1 MLFKIH
7 FPTISQFAALLMLNV
22 SNAVFQLL
30 VIPILI
36 HYATP
41 IKLGVYFIALSF
53 GVLASILVNFGSS
66 QTAVVELQR
75 VSTDNEKAIISAETL
90 AVRFYPLLIAVLVT
104 AGIAASTDKGIYYLA
119 VLPMLFAEFINPQF
133 YLTAEYKIS
142 RYSIINIIIRALVLG
157 TIYFFRNNDQLIF
170 IALFS
175 SGLGM
180 FLLNALFFR
189 QAFFAS
195 FIYTLWPNFKKI
207 MALIKTHTLIVG
219 NGITVHLQQSL
230 FLFALPA
237 FASPIFLSAYGL
249 IDKLISSCRMMVN
262 AYSAAVMPKAA
273 GEHLQ
278 GNEQWRRL
286 KKQQN
291 SILALACVCVGIVL
305 YFFPH
310 FILSLLLLGKS
321 NVDAA
326 FMMEATRLLKLIAVV
341 PLLIALNVLNVAELI
356 LDKKFK
362 SYFGAGL
369 IVLLVAVLFILFL
382 YLGLPNYTLGYY
394 PMIIEGACLV
404 IYFLIIQSNRSN
416 A

>member
-1 MLFKIH
+1 LLFKIH

-90 AVRFYPLLIAVLVT
+90 AIRFYPLLIAVLVT
-104 AGIAASTDKGIYYLA
+104 AGIAASTDKGIFYLA

-189 QAFFAS
+189 QAFFTS
-195 FIYTLWPNFKKI
+195 YIYTLWPNFKRI
-207 MALIKTHTLIVG
+207 IALIKTHTLIVG

-230 FLFALPA
+230 FLFALPT

-262 AYSAAVMPKAA
+262 AYSVAVMPKAA

-278 GNEQWRRL
+278 GNAQWRRL

-291 SILALACVCVGIVL
+291 SILALACVCVGLVL

-310 FILSLLLLGKS
+310 FILSILLLGKS
-321 NVDAA
+321 NVDPA
-326 FMMEATRLLKLIAVV
+326 FMMEATRLLKLIAIV

-369 IVLLVAVLFILFL
+369 IVLLVAALFILFL

-394 PMIIEGACLV
+394 PMLIEGACLV

-416 A
+416 G

>member
-1 MLFKIH
+1 
-7 FPTISQFAALLMLNV
+7 MLNI

-41 IKLGVYFIALSF
+41 IKLGVYFIALSY

-66 QTAVVELQR
+66 QTAVVELR
-75 VSTDNEKAIISAETL
+75 RANNENKKAIINAETL
-90 AVRFYPLLIAVLVT
+90 AIRFYPLCLAVLITVGV
-104 AGIAASTDKGIYYLA
+104 AAASNNGIYYLA
-119 VLPMLFAEFINPQF
+119 ILPMLFAEFINPQF
-133 YLTAEYKIS
+133 YLNAEYKINK
-142 RYSIINIIIRALVLG
+142 YSILNIVIRAMVLG
-157 TIYFFRNNDQLIF
+157 VIYFFRNNNQLIF

-175 SGLGM
+175 SSLGI
-180 FLLNALFFR
+180 FLLNGLFFK
-189 QAFFAS
+189 QAFSAKHLN
-195 FIYTLWPNFKKI
+195 TLWPTIKRI
-207 MALIKTHTLIVG
+207 IALFKTHALIVG

-230 FLFALPA
+230 FLFTLPA
-237 FASPIFLSAYGL
+237 FANPIFLSAYGL
-249 IDKLISSCRMMVN
+249 IDKLISSCRMIVN
-262 AYSAAVMPKAA
+262 AYSIAVMPKAA

-278 GNEQWRRL
+278 GAAQWRKL

-291 SILALACVCVGIVL
+291 AFLSIACILAGLVL

-310 FILSLLLLGKS
+310 FILSILLLGKS

-326 FMMEATRLLKLIAVV
+326 FMMEASRLLQLIAVV

-369 IVLLVAVLFILFL
+369 IVLLIAVLFILFL

-416 A
+416 G

>member
-1 MLFKIH
+1 
-7 FPTISQFAALLMLNV
+7 MLNI

-75 VSTDNEKAIISAETL
+75 ASTDNEKNMISAETL
-90 AVRFYPLLIAVLVT
+90 AVRFYPLWIAVIISLGV
-104 AGIAASTDKGIYYLA
+104 AAVSDNGIYYVA
-119 VLPMLFAEFINPQF
+119 ILPMLFAEFINPQF
-133 YLTAEYKIS
+133 YLIAKYKINK
-142 RYSIINIIIRALVLG
+142 YSTLNMVIRALVLG
-157 TIYFFRNNDQLIF
+157 LIYIFRNNDHLIF

-175 SGLGM
+175 SGIGM
-180 FLLNALFFR
+180 FLLNALFFKV
-189 QAFFAS
+189 AFPAANLFS
-195 FIYTLWPNFKKI
+195 LWPNFRRI
-207 MALIKTHTLIVG
+207 LALIKTHALIVG

-249 IDKLISSCRMMVN
+249 IDKLISSCRMMLN

-278 GNEQWRRL
+278 GNEQWRTL

-291 SILALACVCVGIVL
+291 SILALACVCAGLVL
-305 YFFPH
+305 YFSPD

-326 FMMEATRLLKLIAVV
+326 FMVEATRLLQLIAAV

-369 IVLLVAVLFILFL
+369 IVLLIAILFILFL
-382 YLGLPNYTLGYY
+382 YLGLPKYTLGYY
-394 PMIIEGACLV
+394 PMMIEGACLV
-404 IYFLIIQSNRSN
+404 IYFLMIQSKRSN
-416 A
+416 G

>member
-1 MLFKIH
+1 
-7 FPTISQFAALLMLNV
+7 MLNI

-66 QTAVVELQR
+66 QTAVVEIR
-75 VSTDNEKAIISAETL
+75 RATNENEKAVISAETL
-90 AVRFYPLLIAVLVT
+90 AIRFYPLC
-104 AGIAASTDKGIYYLA
+104 IAALITVAVSVASDKGVYYLA
-119 VLPMLFAEFINPQF
+119 ILPMLFAEFINPQF
-133 YLTAEYKIS
+133 YLTAEYKINK
-142 RYSIINIIIRALVLG
+142 YSILNIVIRVLVLG
-157 TIYFFRNNDQLIF
+157 VIYFFRNNDQLIF

-175 SGLGM
+175 SALGM
-180 FLLNALFFR
+180 VFLNALFFK
-189 QAFFAS
+189 QAFFA
-195 FIYTLWPNFKKI
+195 TQLNVLWPTIKRI
-207 MALIKTHTLIVG
+207 IALIKTHALIVG

-278 GNEQWRRL
+278 GAAQWRTM

-291 SILALACVCVGIVL
+291 SILALACVCVGLVL
-305 YFFPH
+305 YFFPQ
-310 FILSLLLLGKS
+310 FVLSLLLLGKS

-326 FMMEATRLLKLIAVV
+326 FMMEATRLLQLIALV

-369 IVLLVAVLFILFL
+369 IVLLIAVLFILFL
-382 YLGLPNYTLGYY
+382 YLGLPKYTLGYY

>member
-1 MLFKIH
+1 MFKIH
-7 FPTISQFAALLMLNV
+7 FPTISQFAALLMLNI

-66 QTAVVELQR
+66 QTSVVELQR
-75 VSTDNEKAIISAETL
+75 ASTDNEKNMISAETL
-90 AVRFYPLLIAVLVT
+90 AVRFYPLWIAVIISLGV
-104 AGIAASTDKGIYYLA
+104 AAISDNGIYYVA
-119 VLPMLFAEFINPQF
+119 ILPMLFAEFVNPQF
-133 YLTAEYKIS
+133 YLIAQYKINK
-142 RYSIINIIIRALVLG
+142 YSILNMVIRALVLG
-157 TIYFFRNNDQLIF
+157 LIYIFRNNDQLIF

-175 SGLGM
+175 SGVGM
-180 FLLNALFFR
+180 FLLNALFFKV
-189 QAFFAS
+189 AFPAVNLFS
-195 FIYTLWPNFKKI
+195 LWPNFKRI
-207 MALIKTHTLIVG
+207 LALIKTHALIVG

-237 FASPIFLSAYGL
+237 FASPLFLSAYGL

-278 GNEQWRRL
+278 GNEQWRTL

-291 SILALACVCVGIVL
+291 SILALACIAAGFVL
-305 YFFPH
+305 YFFPA

-321 NVDAA
+321 NVDPA
-326 FMMEATRLLKLIAVV
+326 FMLEATRLLKLIALV
-341 PLLIALNVLNVAELI
+341 PLLIALNVFNVAELI

-369 IVLLVAVLFILFL
+369 IVLLIAGLFILFL
-382 YLGLPNYTLGYY
+382 FLGLPNYTLGYY
-394 PMIIEGACLV
+394 PIIIEGACLV

-416 A
+416 G

>member
-1 MLFKIH
+1 LFKIH
-7 FPTISQFAALLMLNV
+7 FPTISQFAALLMLNI

-41 IKLGVYFIALSF
+41 NKLGVYFIALSF

-75 VSTDNEKAIISAETL
+75 ASTDNEKAMISAETL
-90 AVRFYPLLIAVLVT
+90 AVRFYPLWIAVIISLGV
-104 AGIAASTDKGIYYLA
+104 ASVSDNGIYFIA
-119 VLPMLFAEFINPQF
+119 ILPMLFAELINPQF
-133 YLTAEYKIS
+133 YLIAQYKINT
-142 RYSIINIIIRALVLG
+142 YSVLNLIIRALVLG
-157 TIYFFRNNDQLIF
+157 FIYVFRNNDQLIF
-170 IALFS
+170 ITLMS
-175 SGLGM
+175 SGVGM
-180 FLLNALFFR
+180 FLLNALFFKV
-189 QAFFAS
+189 AFPAANLFS
-195 FIYTLWPNFKKI
+195 LWPNFRRI
-207 MALIKTHTLIVG
+207 LALIKTHALIVG

-249 IDKLISSCRMMVN
+249 IDKLISSCRMMLN

-278 GNEQWRRL
+278 GNEQWRTL

-291 SILALACVCVGIVL
+291 SILALACVCAGLVL
-305 YFFPH
+305 YFFPD

-326 FMMEATRLLKLIAVV
+326 FMVEATRLLQLIAVV

-369 IVLLVAVLFILFL
+369 IVLLIAILFILFL
-382 YLGLPNYTLGYY
+382 YLGLPKYTLGYY
-394 PMIIEGACLV
+394 PMMIEGACLV
-404 IYFLIIQSNRSN
+404 IYFLMIQSKRSN
-416 A
+416 G

>member
-1 MLFKIH
+1 LFKIH
-7 FPTISQFAALLMLNV
+7 FPTISQFAALLMLNI

-41 IKLGVYFIALSF
+41 NKLGVYFIALSF

-75 VSTDNEKAIISAETL
+75 ASTDNEKAMISAETL
-90 AVRFYPLLIAVLVT
+90 AVRFYPLWIAVIISLGV
-104 AGIAASTDKGIYYLA
+104 AAVSDNGIYFIA
-119 VLPMLFAEFINPQF
+119 ILPMLFAELINPQF
-133 YLTAEYKIS
+133 YLIAQYKINT
-142 RYSIINIIIRALVLG
+142 YSILNLMIRALVLG
-157 TIYFFRNNDQLIF
+157 FIYVFRNNDQLIF
-170 IALFS
+170 IALMS
-175 SGLGM
+175 SGVGM
-180 FLLNALFFR
+180 FLLNALFFKV
-189 QAFFAS
+189 AFPAANLFS
-195 FIYTLWPNFKKI
+195 LWPNFRRI
-207 MALIKTHTLIVG
+207 LALIKTHALIVG

-249 IDKLISSCRMMVN
+249 IDKLISSCRMMLN

-278 GNEQWRRL
+278 GNEQWRTL

-291 SILALACVCVGIVL
+291 SILALACVCAGLVL
-305 YFFPH
+305 YFFPD

-326 FMMEATRLLKLIAVV
+326 FMVEATRLLQLIAVV

-369 IVLLVAVLFILFL
+369 IVLLIAVLFLLFL

-416 A
+416 G

>member
-1 MLFKIH
+1 LFKIH
-7 FPTISQFAALLMLNV
+7 FPTISQFAALLMLNI

-75 VSTDNEKAIISAETL
+75 ASTDNEKNMIRTETL
-90 AVRFYPLLIAVLVT
+90 AVRFYPLWIAVCISL
-104 AGIAASTDKGIYYLA
+104 GLAAVSDNGIYYFA
-119 VLPMLFAEFINPQF
+119 ILPMLFAEFINPQF
-133 YLTAEYKIS
+133 YLIAQYKINK
-142 RYSIINIIIRALVLG
+142 YSILNMVIRALVLG
-157 TIYFFRNNDQLIF
+157 LIYVFRNNDQLIF
-170 IALFS
+170 ITLFS
-175 SGLGM
+175 SGVGM
-180 FLLNALFFR
+180 FLLNALFFKV
-189 QAFFAS
+189 AFPAANLFS
-195 FIYTLWPNFKKI
+195 IWPNFKRI
-207 MALIKTHTLIVG
+207 LALIKTHALIVG

-273 GEHLQ
+273 GEYLQ
-278 GNEQWRRL
+278 GNEQWRTL

-291 SILALACVCVGIVL
+291 SILALACIAAGFVL
-305 YFFPH
+305 YFFPA

-321 NVDAA
+321 NVDPA
-326 FMMEATRLLKLIAVV
+326 FMLEATRLLKLIAFV
-341 PLLIALNVLNVAELI
+341 PLLIALNVFNVAELI

-369 IVLLVAVLFILFL
+369 IVLLIAGLFILFL

-416 A
+416 G

>member
-1 MLFKIH
+1 
-7 FPTISQFAALLMLNV
+7 MLNI

-66 QTAVVELQR
+66 QTSVVELQR
-75 VSTDNEKAIISAETL
+75 ASTDNEKNIISAETL
-90 AVRFYPLLIAVLVT
+90 AVRFYPLWIAVIISLGV
-104 AGIAASTDKGIYYLA
+104 AAVSDNGIYYVA
-119 VLPMLFAEFINPQF
+119 ILPMLFAEFINPQF
-133 YLTAEYKIS
+133 YLIAQYKINK
-142 RYSIINIIIRALVLG
+142 YSILNMVIRALVLG
-157 TIYFFRNNDQLIF
+157 LIYLFRNNDQLIF
-170 IALFS
+170 IALLS

-180 FLLNALFFR
+180 FLLNVLFFKV
-189 QAFFAS
+189 AFPAANLFS
-195 FIYTLWPNFKKI
+195 LWPNFKRI
-207 MALIKTHTLIVG
+207 LALIKTHALIVG

-249 IDKLISSCRMMVN
+249 IDKLISSCRMVVN

-273 GEHLQ
+273 GEYLQ
-278 GNEQWRRL
+278 GNKQWRTL

-291 SILALACVCVGIVL
+291 SILALACIAAGFVL
-305 YFFPH
+305 YFFPA

-321 NVDAA
+321 NVDPA
-326 FMMEATRLLKLIAVV
+326 FMLEATRLLKLIALV
-341 PLLIALNVLNVAELI
+341 PLLIALNVFNVAELI

-369 IVLLVAVLFILFL
+369 IVLLITVLFILFL

-416 A
+416 G

>member
-1 MLFKIH
+1 
-7 FPTISQFAALLMLNV
+7 MLNI

-53 GVLASILVNFGSS
+53 GGLASILVNFGTS
-66 QTAVVELQR
+66 QTAVVELR
-75 VSTDNEKAIISAETL
+75 RANNEDEKAIISIETL
-90 AVRFYPLLIAVLVT
+90 AVRFYPLLFAVCISLGV
-104 AGIAASTDKGIYYLA
+104 AAVSNNGIYYIA
-119 VLPMLFAEFINPQF
+119 ILPMLFAEYINPQF
-133 YLTAEYKIS
+133 YLIAQYKINK
-142 RYSIINIIIRALVLG
+142 YSILNILIRALVLG
-157 TIYFFRNNDQLIF
+157 LIYIFRNNDQLIF

-175 SGLGM
+175 AGLGM
-180 FLLNALFFR
+180 FLLNALFFN
-189 QAFFAS
+189 QAFFAAHIHT
-195 FIYTLWPNFKKI
+195 FWPNFKRI
-207 MALIKTHTLIVG
+207 ITLIKTHTLIAG

-237 FASPIFLSAYGL
+237 FSSPIFLSAYGL

-262 AYSAAVMPKAA
+262 AYSAAIMPKAA

-278 GNEQWRRL
+278 GNEQWRTL

-291 SILALACVCVGIVL
+291 SILTLACVCAGLVL

-310 FILSLLLLGKS
+310 FILSLLLLGKANIDGS
-321 NVDAA
+321 
-326 FMMEATRLLKLIAVV
+326 FMMEAIRLLKLIAIV

-369 IVLLVAVLFILFL
+369 IVLLIAALFILFL

-416 A
+416 G

>member
-1 MLFKIH
+1 
-7 FPTISQFAALLMLNV
+7 MLNI

-75 VSTDNEKAIISAETL
+75 ASTDNEKAMISAETL
-90 AVRFYPLLIAVLVT
+90 AVRFYPLWIAVIISLGV
-104 AGIAASTDKGIYYLA
+104 AAVSDNGIYYVA
-119 VLPMLFAEFINPQF
+119 ILPMLFAEFINPQF
-133 YLTAEYKIS
+133 YLIAQYKINK
-142 RYSIINIIIRALVLG
+142 YSILNMVIRALVLG
-157 TIYFFRNNDQLIF
+157 FIYVFRNNDQLIF
-170 IALFS
+170 IALLS

-180 FLLNALFFR
+180 FLLNALFFKV
-189 QAFFAS
+189 AFPAANLFS
-195 FIYTLWPNFKKI
+195 LWPNFKRI
-207 MALIKTHTLIVG
+207 LALIKTHALIVG

-278 GNEQWRRL
+278 GNEQWRTL

-291 SILALACVCVGIVL
+291 SILALACIAAGFVL
-305 YFFPH
+305 YFFPG

-326 FMMEATRLLKLIAVV
+326 FMLEATRLLKLIALV
-341 PLLIALNVLNVAELI
+341 PLLIALNVFNVAELI

-369 IVLLVAVLFILFL
+369 IVLLIAGLFILFL
-382 YLGLPNYTLGYY
+382 YLGLPNHTLGYY

-416 A
+416 G

>member
-1 MLFKIH
+1 
-7 FPTISQFAALLMLNV
+7 MLNI
-22 SNAVFQLL
+22 SNAIFQLL

-41 IKLGVYFIALSF
+41 IKLGIYFIALSF

-66 QTAVVELQR
+66 QTAVVEIR
-75 VSTDNEKAIISAETL
+75 RANNEYEKAIISAETL
-90 AVRFYPLLIAVLVT
+90 AIRFYPLCIAVVVT
-104 AGIAASTDKGIYYLA
+104 IVVGAITDKGMYYLA
-119 VLPMLFAEFINPQF
+119 TLPMLLAEFINPQF
-133 YLTAEYKIS
+133 YLTAEYKINK
-142 RYSIINIIIRALVLG
+142 YSLLNILIRAFVLV
-157 TIYFFRNNDQLIF
+157 TIYFFRNNEQLIF

-175 SGLGM
+175 SGIGIF
-180 FLLNALFFR
+180 FLNSVFFK
-189 QAFFAS
+189 QAFFTS
-195 FIYTLWPNFKKI
+195 HIYALWPNFKRI
-207 MALIKTHTLIVG
+207 IDLIKTHALIVG

-237 FASPIFLSAYGL
+237 FGSPIFLSAYGL

-262 AYSAAVMPKAA
+262 AYSAAMMPKAA

-278 GNEQWRRL
+278 GNEQWRTL

-291 SILALACVCVGIVL
+291 SILALACIAAGFVL
-305 YFFPH
+305 YFFPA

-321 NVDAA
+321 NVDPA
-326 FMMEATRLLKLIAVV
+326 FMLEATRLLKLIALV
-341 PLLIALNVLNVAELI
+341 PLLIALNVFNVAELI

-369 IVLLVAVLFILFL
+369 IVLLIAGLFILFL
-382 YLGLPNYTLGYY
+382 YLGLPSYTLGYY

-416 A
+416 V

>member
-1 MLFKIH
+1 LFKIH
-7 FPTISQFAALLMLNV
+7 FPTISQFAALLMLNI

-66 QTAVVELQR
+66 QTSVVELQR
-75 VSTDNEKAIISAETL
+75 ASTDNEKNMISAETL
-90 AVRFYPLLIAVLVT
+90 AVRFYPLWIAVIISLGV
-104 AGIAASTDKGIYYLA
+104 AAVSDNGIYYVA
-119 VLPMLFAEFINPQF
+119 ILPMLFAEFINPQF
-133 YLTAEYKIS
+133 YLIAQYKINK
-142 RYSIINIIIRALVLG
+142 YSILNMVIRALVLG
-157 TIYFFRNNDQLIF
+157 LIYIFRNNDQLIF

-175 SGLGM
+175 SGVGM
-180 FLLNALFFR
+180 FLLNVLFFKV
-189 QAFFAS
+189 AFPAANLFS
-195 FIYTLWPNFKKI
+195 LWPNFKRI
-207 MALIKTHTLIVG
+207 LALIKTHALIVG

-278 GNEQWRRL
+278 GNEQWRTL

-291 SILALACVCVGIVL
+291 SILALACIAAGFVL
-305 YFFPH
+305 YFFPG

-321 NVDAA
+321 NVDPA
-326 FMMEATRLLKLIAVV
+326 FMLEATRLLKLIAVV
-341 PLLIALNVLNVAELI
+341 PLLIALNVFNVAELI

-369 IVLLVAVLFILFL
+369 IVLLIAGLFILFL
-382 YLGLPNYTLGYY
+382 FLGLPNYTLGYY

-416 A
+416 G

>member
-1 MLFKIH
+1 
-7 FPTISQFAALLMLNV
+7 MLNI

-75 VSTDNEKAIISAETL
+75 ASTDNEKNMISAETL
-90 AVRFYPLLIAVLVT
+90 AVRFYPLWIAVIISLGV
-104 AGIAASTDKGIYYLA
+104 AAVSDNGIYYVA
-119 VLPMLFAEFINPQF
+119 ILPMLFAEFINPQF
-133 YLTAEYKIS
+133 YLIAQYKINK
-142 RYSIINIIIRALVLG
+142 YSILNMVIRALVLG
-157 TIYFFRNNDQLIF
+157 LIYIFRNNDQLIF

-175 SGLGM
+175 SGVGM
-180 FLLNALFFR
+180 FLLNVLFFKV
-189 QAFFAS
+189 AFPAANLFS
-195 FIYTLWPNFKKI
+195 LWPNFKRI
-207 MALIKTHTLIVG
+207 LALIKTHALIVG

-278 GNEQWRRL
+278 GNEQWRTL

-291 SILALACVCVGIVL
+291 SILALACIAAGFVL
-305 YFFPH
+305 YFFPG

-321 NVDAA
+321 NVDPA
-326 FMMEATRLLKLIAVV
+326 FMLEATRLLKLITIV
-341 PLLIALNVLNVAELI
+341 PLLIALNVFNVAELI

-369 IVLLVAVLFILFL
+369 IVLLIAGLFILFL
-382 YLGLPNYTLGYY
+382 FLGLPNYTLGYY

-416 A
+416 G

>member
-1 MLFKIH
+1 
-7 FPTISQFAALLMLNV
+7 MLNI

-36 HYATP
+36 HYASP

-75 VSTDNEKAIISAETL
+75 ASTNNDKAMISAETL
-90 AVRFYPLLIAVLVT
+90 AVRFYPLWMAVIITL
-104 AGIAASTDKGIYYLA
+104 GIATVSDNGIYYFA
-119 VLPMLFAEFINPQF
+119 ILPMLFAEFINPQF
-133 YLTAEYKIS
+133 YLIAQYKINK
-142 RYSIINIIIRALVLG
+142 YSILNMAIRALVLG
-157 TIYFFRNNDQLIF
+157 LIYIFRNNDQLIF

-180 FLLNALFFR
+180 LLLNALFFKV
-189 QAFFAS
+189 AFPAANLFS
-195 FIYTLWPNFKKI
+195 LWPNFKRI
-207 MALIKTHTLIVG
+207 LTLIKTHALIVG

-278 GNEQWRRL
+278 GNEQWRTL

-291 SILALACVCVGIVL
+291 SILALACIAAGFVL
-305 YFFPH
+305 YFFPQ

-321 NVDAA
+321 NVDLA
-326 FMMEATRLLKLIAVV
+326 FMLEATRLLKLIAIV
-341 PLLIALNVLNVAELI
+341 PLLIALNVFNVAELI

-369 IVLLVAVLFILFL
+369 IVLLIAALFILFL

-394 PMIIEGACLV
+394 PMIIEGACIV

-416 A
+416 G

>member
-1 MLFKIH
+1 LFKIH

-36 HYATP
+36 HYASP
-41 IKLGVYFIALSF
+41 VKLGVYFIALSF

-104 AGIAASTDKGIYYLA
+104 AGIAAITDKGIYYLA

-321 NVDAA
+321 NVDET

>member
-1 MLFKIH
+1 LFKIH
-7 FPTISQFAALLMLNV
+7 FPTISQFAALLMLNI

-41 IKLGVYFIALSF
+41 NKLGVYFIALSF

-75 VSTDNEKAIISAETL
+75 ASTDNAKAMISAETL
-90 AVRFYPLLIAVLVT
+90 AVRFYPLWIAVIISLGV
-104 AGIAASTDKGIYYLA
+104 AAVSDNGIYFIA
-119 VLPMLFAEFINPQF
+119 ILPMLFAELINPQF
-133 YLTAEYKIS
+133 YLIAQYKINT
-142 RYSIINIIIRALVLG
+142 YSVLNLMIRALVLG
-157 TIYFFRNNDQLIF
+157 FIYVFRNNDQLIF
-170 IALFS
+170 IALLS
-175 SGLGM
+175 SGVGM
-180 FLLNALFFR
+180 FLLNALFFKV
-189 QAFFAS
+189 AFPAANLFS
-195 FIYTLWPNFKKI
+195 LWPNFKRI
-207 MALIKTHTLIVG
+207 LALIKTHALIVG

-249 IDKLISSCRMMVN
+249 IDKLISSCRMMLN

-278 GNEQWRRL
+278 GNDQWRIL

-291 SILALACVCVGIVL
+291 SILAMACVCAGLVL
-305 YFFPH
+305 YFFPD

-326 FMMEATRLLKLIAVV
+326 FMVEATRLLQLIAVV

-369 IVLLVAVLFILFL
+369 IVLLIAILFILFL
-382 YLGLPNYTLGYY
+382 YLGLPKYTLGYY
-394 PMIIEGACLV
+394 PMMIEGACLV
-404 IYFLIIQSNRSN
+404 IYFLMIQTKRSN
-416 A
+416 G

>member
-1 MLFKIH
+1 LFKIH
-7 FPTISQFAALLMLNV
+7 FPTISQFAALLMLNI

-75 VSTDNEKAIISAETL
+75 ASTDNEKNMISAETL
-90 AVRFYPLLIAVLVT
+90 AVRFYPLWIAVCISLGV
-104 AGIAASTDKGIYYLA
+104 AAVSDNGIYYVA
-119 VLPMLFAEFINPQF
+119 ILPMLFAELINPQF
-133 YLTAEYKIS
+133 YLIAQYKINK
-142 RYSIINIIIRALVLG
+142 YSILNMVIRALVLG
-157 TIYFFRNNDQLIF
+157 LIYVFRNNDQLIF

-175 SGLGM
+175 SGVGM
-180 FLLNALFFR
+180 FLLNALFFKV
-189 QAFFAS
+189 AFPAANLFS
-195 FIYTLWPNFKKI
+195 LWPNFKRI
-207 MALIKTHTLIVG
+207 LALIKTHALIVG

-278 GNEQWRRL
+278 GNEQWRTL

-291 SILALACVCVGIVL
+291 SILALACIAAGFVL
-305 YFFPH
+305 YFFPV

-321 NVDAA
+321 NVDPA
-326 FMMEATRLLKLIAVV
+326 FMLEATRLLKLIALV
-341 PLLIALNVLNVAELI
+341 PLLIALNVFNVAELI

-369 IVLLVAVLFILFL
+369 IVLLIAGLFILFL

-416 A
+416 G

>member
-1 MLFKIH
+1 
-7 FPTISQFAALLMLNV
+7 MLNI

-66 QTAVVELQR
+66 QTAVVEIR
-75 VSTDNEKAIISAETL
+75 RANNENEKAIISAETL
-90 AVRFYPLLIAVLVT
+90 AIRFYPLCIAVLVT
-104 AGIAASTDKGIYYLA
+104 VGVAATSDKGVYYLA
-119 VLPMLFAEFINPQF
+119 ILPMLFAEFINPQF
-133 YLTAEYKIS
+133 YLTAEYKINK
-142 RYSIINIIIRALVLG
+142 YSILNIVIRAFILG
-157 TIYFFRNNDQLIF
+157 AIYFFRNNEHLIF
-170 IALFS
+170 FALFS
-175 SGLGM
+175 SGVGI
-180 FLLNALFFR
+180 FILNSLFFKK
-189 QAFFAS
+189 AFFAS
-195 FIYTLWPNFKKI
+195 YIYSLWPNFKRI
-207 MALIKTHTLIVG
+207 IDLIKTHALIVG
-219 NGITVHLQQSL
+219 NSITVHLQQSL

-237 FASPIFLSAYGL
+237 FASPVFLSAYGL

-262 AYSAAVMPKAA
+262 AYSTAVMPKAA
-273 GEHLQ
+273 GEYLQ
-278 GNEQWRRL
+278 GTTQWRNL

-291 SILALACVCVGIVL
+291 SILALACIIAGLVL
-305 YFFPH
+305 YFFPQ

-321 NVDAA
+321 NVDVA
-326 FMMEATRLLKLIAVV
+326 FMEEATRLLQLIAFV

-356 LDKKFK
+356 LEKKFK

-369 IVLLVAVLFILFL
+369 IVLLIAVLFILFL
-382 YLGLPNYTLGYY
+382 YLGLPKYTLGYY

-416 A
+416 G

>member
-1 MLFKIH
+1 LFKIH
-7 FPTISQFAALLMLNV
+7 FPTISQFAALLMLNI

-36 HYATP
+36 HYASP

-75 VSTDNEKAIISAETL
+75 ASTDDEKAMISAETL
-90 AVRFYPLLIAVLVT
+90 AVRFYPLWMAVLIT
-104 AGIAASTDKGIYYLA
+104 LSIAAVSENGIYYLA
-119 VLPMLFAEFINPQF
+119 ILPMLFAEFINPQF
-133 YLTAEYKIS
+133 YLIAQYKINK
-142 RYSIINIIIRALVLG
+142 YSILNMVIRALVLG
-157 TIYFFRNNDQLIF
+157 LIYVFRNNDQLIF
-170 IALFS
+170 IALLS

-180 FLLNALFFR
+180 FFLNALFFNF
-189 QAFFAS
+189 AFPAANLFS
-195 FIYTLWPNFKKI
+195 LWPNFKRI
-207 MALIKTHTLIVG
+207 LTLIKTHALIVG

-237 FASPIFLSAYGL
+237 FSSPIFLSAYGL

-262 AYSAAVMPKAA
+262 AYSVALMPKAA

-278 GNEQWRRL
+278 GNEHWRTL

-291 SILALACVCVGIVL
+291 SILALACIAAGLVL
-305 YFFPH
+305 YFSPE

-321 NVDAA
+321 NVDPA
-326 FMMEATRLLKLIAVV
+326 FMLEATRLLKLIAVV
-341 PLLIALNVLNVAELI
+341 PLLIALNVFNVAELI

-369 IVLLVAVLFILFL
+369 IVLLIAVMFILFL
-382 YLGLPNYTLGYY
+382 YLGLPNYTLGFY

-416 A
+416 G

>member
-1 MLFKIH
+1 LFKIH
-7 FPTISQFAALLMLNV
+7 FPTISQFAALLMLNI

-75 VSTDNEKAIISAETL
+75 TSTDNEKNMISAETL
-90 AVRFYPLLIAVLVT
+90 AVRFYPLWIAVIISLGV
-104 AGIAASTDKGIYYLA
+104 AAISDNGIYYVA
-119 VLPMLFAEFINPQF
+119 ILPMLFAEFVNPQF
-133 YLTAEYKIS
+133 YLIAQYKINK
-142 RYSIINIIIRALVLG
+142 YSILNMVIRALVLG
-157 TIYFFRNNDQLIF
+157 LIYIFRNNDQLIF

-175 SGLGM
+175 SGVGM
-180 FLLNALFFR
+180 FLLNALFFKV
-189 QAFFAS
+189 AFPAANLFS
-195 FIYTLWPNFKKI
+195 LWPNFKRI
-207 MALIKTHTLIVG
+207 LALIKTHALIVG

-273 GEHLQ
+273 GEYLQ
-278 GNEQWRRL
+278 GNEQWRTL

-291 SILALACVCVGIVL
+291 SILALACIAAGFVL
-305 YFFPH
+305 YFFPA

-321 NVDAA
+321 NVDPA
-326 FMMEATRLLKLIAVV
+326 FMLEATRLLKLIALV
-341 PLLIALNVLNVAELI
+341 PLLIALNVFNVAELI

-369 IVLLVAVLFILFL
+369 IVLLIAGLFILFL
-382 YLGLPNYTLGYY
+382 FLGLPNYTLGYY

-416 A
+416 G

>member
-1 MLFKIH
+1 
-7 FPTISQFAALLMLNV
+7 MLNI

-30 VIPILI
+30 VIPVLI
-36 HYATP
+36 HYASP

-75 VSTDNEKAIISAETL
+75 VSTDNEKDIICVETL
-90 AVRFYPLLIAVLVT
+90 AVRFYPLWIATIISLVV
-104 AGIAASTDKGIYYLA
+104 AAVSENGIYYFA
-119 VLPMLFAEFINPQF
+119 ILPMLFAEFINPQF
-133 YLTAEYKIS
+133 YLIAQYKINK
-142 RYSIINIIIRALVLG
+142 YSILNVVIRALVLG
-157 TIYFFRNNDQLIF
+157 LIYICRNNDQLIF
-170 IALFS
+170 IALLS
-175 SGLGM
+175 SGVGM
-180 FLLNALFFR
+180 FLLNVLFFKV
-189 QAFFAS
+189 AFPAGNLFS
-195 FIYTLWPNFKKI
+195 LWPNFKRI
-207 MALIKTHTLIVG
+207 LSLIKTHALIVG

-230 FLFALPA
+230 FLFTLPA

-273 GEHLQ
+273 GEYLQ
-278 GNEQWRRL
+278 GNEQWRTL

-291 SILALACVCVGIVL
+291 SILALACIAAGFVL
-305 YFFPH
+305 YFFPE
-310 FILSLLLLGKS
+310 FILFMLLLGKS
-321 NVDAA
+321 NADPA
-326 FMMEATRLLKLIAVV
+326 FMLEATKLLKLIALV

-369 IVLLVAVLFILFL
+369 IVLLIAALFILFL
-382 YLGLPNYTLGYY
+382 YLGLPNDTLGYY

-416 A
+416 G

>member
-1 MLFKIH
+1 LFKIH
-7 FPTISQFAALLMLNV
+7 FPTISQFAALLMLNI

-66 QTAVVELQR
+66 QTSVVELQR
-75 VSTDNEKAIISAETL
+75 ASTDNEKNMISAETL
-90 AVRFYPLLIAVLVT
+90 AVRFYPLWIAVIISLGV
-104 AGIAASTDKGIYYLA
+104 AAVSDNGIYYVA
-119 VLPMLFAEFINPQF
+119 ILPMLFAEFINPQF
-133 YLTAEYKIS
+133 YLIAQYKIN
-142 RYSIINIIIRALVLG
+142 RYSILNMVIRALVLG
-157 TIYFFRNNDQLIF
+157 LIYLFRNNDQLIF

-175 SGLGM
+175 SGVGM
-180 FLLNALFFR
+180 FLLNALFFKV
-189 QAFFAS
+189 AFPAANLFS
-195 FIYTLWPNFKKI
+195 LWPNFKRI
-207 MALIKTHTLIVG
+207 LALTKTHALIVG

-262 AYSAAVMPKAA
+262 AYSAAIMPKAA

-278 GNEQWRRL
+278 GNEQWRTL

-291 SILALACVCVGIVL
+291 SILILACVCAGLVL

-310 FILSLLLLGKS
+310 FILSLLLLGKANIDGS
-321 NVDAA
+321 
-326 FMMEATRLLKLIAVV
+326 FMMEAIRLLKLIAIV

-369 IVLLVAVLFILFL
+369 IVLLIAALFILFL

-416 A
+416 G

>member
-1 MLFKIH
+1 
-7 FPTISQFAALLMLNV
+7 MLNV

-104 AGIAASTDKGIYYLA
+104 TGIAAITDKGIYYLA

-170 IALFS
+170 ITLFS

-195 FIYTLWPNFKKI
+195 YIHTLWPNFKRI
-207 MALIKTHTLIVG
+207 IALIKTHTLIVG

-278 GNEQWRRL
+278 GNAQWRRL

-291 SILALACVCVGIVL
+291 SILALACVCVGLVL

-321 NVDAA
+321 NVDVA

-416 A
+416 G

>member
-1 MLFKIH
+1 
-7 FPTISQFAALLMLNV
+7 
-22 SNAVFQLL
+22 
-30 VIPILI
+30 
-36 HYATP
+36 
-41 IKLGVYFIALSF
+41 
-53 GVLASILVNFGSS
+53 
-66 QTAVVELQR
+66 
-75 VSTDNEKAIISAETL
+75 
-90 AVRFYPLLIAVLVT
+90 
-104 AGIAASTDKGIYYLA
+104 
-119 VLPMLFAEFINPQF
+119 
-133 YLTAEYKIS
+133 
-142 RYSIINIIIRALVLG
+142 
-157 TIYFFRNNDQLIF
+157 
-170 IALFS
+170 
-175 SGLGM
+175 
-180 FLLNALFFR
+180 
-189 QAFFAS
+189 
-195 FIYTLWPNFKKI
+195 

-262 AYSAAVMPKAA
+262 AYSAAVMPKAT

-291 SILALACVCVGIVL
+291 SILALACFCAGLVL
-305 YFFPH
+305 YFFPQ

-326 FMMEATRLLKLIAVV
+326 FMVEATRLLQLIAVV

-369 IVLLVAVLFILFL
+369 IVLLIAVLFILFL
-382 YLGLPNYTLGYY
+382 YLGLPKYTLGYY

>member
-1 MLFKIH
+1 
-7 FPTISQFAALLMLNV
+7 MLNI

-53 GVLASILVNFGSS
+53 GVLASILVNFGTS
-66 QTAVVELQR
+66 QTAVVELR
-75 VSTDNEKAIISAETL
+75 RANSENEKAVISTETL
-90 AVRFYPLLIAVLVT
+90 AIRFYPLWIAVIITLS
-104 AGIAASTDKGIYYLA
+104 IAALTDKGIYYIA
-119 VLPMLFAEFINPQF
+119 ILPMLFAECINPQF
-133 YLTAEYKIS
+133 YLIADYKINK
-142 RYSIINIIIRALVLG
+142 YSILNILIKALALAL
-157 TIYFFRNNDQLIF
+157 IYTCRNSDQLIV
-170 IALFS
+170 IALLS

-180 FLLNALFFR
+180 FLLNALFFKTVFPTAKLFSIWPDFKR
-189 QAFFAS
+189 
-195 FIYTLWPNFKKI
+195 IITLT
-207 MALIKTHTLIVG
+207 KTHALIVG

-278 GNEQWRRL
+278 GNEQWRTL

-291 SILALACVCVGIVL
+291 SILALACIGAGIIL
-305 YFFPH
+305 YFFPA

-326 FMMEATRLLKLIAVV
+326 FMIEATRLLQLIAVV

-369 IVLLVAVLFILFL
+369 IVLLIAALFILFL

>member
-1 MLFKIH
+1 
-7 FPTISQFAALLMLNV
+7 MLNI

-30 VIPILI
+30 AIPILI

-41 IKLGVYFIALSF
+41 VKLGVYFIALSF

-66 QTAVVELQR
+66 QTAVVEIR
-75 VSTDNEKAIISAETL
+75 RANNENEKAVISAETL
-90 AVRFYPLLIAVLVT
+90 AIRFYPLCIAVLVT
-104 AGIAASTDKGIYYLA
+104 IGVAALTDKGIYYLA
-119 VLPMLFAEFINPQF
+119 ILPMLFAEFINPQF
-133 YLTAEYKIS
+133 YLTAEYKINK
-142 RYSIINIIIRALVLG
+142 YSILNIIIRVLVLG
-157 TIYFFRNNDQLIF
+157 VIYFFRNNDQLIF

-180 FLLNALFFR
+180 FLLNALFFK
-189 QAFFAS
+189 QTFFA
-195 FIYTLWPNFKKI
+195 TQLNVLWPSIKRI
-207 MALIKTHTLIVG
+207 IALIKTHALIVG

-278 GNEQWRRL
+278 GATQWRTL

-291 SILALACVCVGIVL
+291 SILALACVFAGLIL
-305 YFFPH
+305 YFFPQ

-326 FMMEATRLLKLIAVV
+326 FMVEATRLLQLIAVV

-369 IVLLVAVLFILFL
+369 IVLLIAVLFILFL
-382 YLGLPNYTLGYY
+382 YLGLPKYTLGYY
-394 PMIIEGACLV
+394 PMMIEGACLV

>member
-1 MLFKIH
+1 MLKLH
-7 FPTISQFAALLMLNV
+7 LPTISQFAALMMLNI

-41 IKLGVYFIALSF
+41 TKMGIYFIALSF
-53 GVLASILVNFGSS
+53 GVLASILVNFGTS
-66 QTAVVELQR
+66 QTAVVELRRAKEYQ
-75 VSTDNEKAIISAETL
+75 EKLQISIETL
-90 AVRFYPLLIAVLVT
+90 AIRVYPFLLAIIITLSL
-104 AGIAASTDKGIYYLA
+104 STIQQNGIYYLA
-119 VLPMLFAEFINPQF
+119 IIPMLLAELINPQF
-133 YLTAEYKIS
+133 FLIATYTIS
-142 RYSIINIIIRALVLG
+142 RYSLLNILIKLLVLAL
-157 TIYFFRNNDQLIF
+157 IYFYKSNDQLIF
-170 IALFS
+170 ITLFS
-175 SGLGM
+175 TGIGTM
-180 FLLNALFFR
+180 LLNAFY
-189 QAFFAS
+189 
-195 FIYTLWPNFKKI
+195 YTKVFYPKELIRYWPKFDKLIK
-207 MALIKTHTLIVG
+207 LIKTHTLIVG

-278 GNEQWRRL
+278 GTQQWKAL

-291 SILALACVCVGIVL
+291 ALLAIACIAAGIFL
-305 YFFPH
+305 YFFPELV
-310 FILSLLLLGKS
+310 LSILLLGKS
-321 NVDAA
+321 SVDNN
-326 FMMEATRLLKLIAVV
+326 FIVEAIHLLKLIAIV

-356 LDKKFK
+356 LEKKFI
-362 SYFGAGL
+362 SYFVAGL
-369 IVLLVAVLFILFL
+369 IVLLIAGLFVLFL
-382 YLGLPNYTLGYY
+382 YIGLPRYTLGYY

-404 IYFLIIQSNRSN
+404 IYFLIIQNNRSN

>member
-1 MLFKIH
+1 
-7 FPTISQFAALLMLNV
+7 MLNI

-66 QTAVVELQR
+66 QTAVVELRR
-75 VSTDNEKAIISAETL
+75 VNDENEKAVISAETL
-90 AVRFYPLLIAVLVT
+90 AIRFYPLCMAVLVT
-104 AGIAASTDKGIYYLA
+104 VGVAAITDKGIYYLA
-119 VLPMLFAEFINPQF
+119 ILPMLSAEFINPQF
-133 YLTAEYKIS
+133 YLTAEYKINK
-142 RYSIINIIIRALVLG
+142 YSILNIVIRMLVLG
-157 TIYFFRNNDQLIF
+157 VIYFFRNSDQLIF

-180 FLLNALFFR
+180 FLLNALFFK
-189 QAFFAS
+189 QAFFAPQLNV
-195 FIYTLWPNFKKI
+195 LWPSTKRI
-207 MALIKTHTLIVG
+207 VALIKTHALIVG

-249 IDKLISSCRMMVN
+249 IDKLISSCRMVVN

-273 GEHLQ
+273 GEYLQ
-278 GNEQWRRL
+278 GNKQWRTL

-291 SILALACVCVGIVL
+291 SILALACIAAGFVL
-305 YFFPH
+305 YFFPE
-310 FILSLLLLGKS
+310 FILSMLLLGKS
-321 NVDAA
+321 NVDPG
-326 FMMEATRLLKLIAVV
+326 FMLEVTRLLKLIALV

-369 IVLLVAVLFILFL
+369 IVLLIAALFILFL
-382 YLGLPNYTLGYY
+382 YLGLPNDTLGYY

-416 A
+416 G

>member
-1 MLFKIH
+1 
-7 FPTISQFAALLMLNV
+7 MLNI

-66 QTAVVELQR
+66 QTSVVELQR
-75 VSTDNEKAIISAETL
+75 ASTDNKKNMISAETL
-90 AVRFYPLLIAVLVT
+90 AVRFYPLWIAVIISLGV
-104 AGIAASTDKGIYYLA
+104 AAISDNGIYYVA
-119 VLPMLFAEFINPQF
+119 ILPMLFAEFINPQF
-133 YLTAEYKIS
+133 YLIAQYKINK
-142 RYSIINIIIRALVLG
+142 YSILNMVIRALVLG
-157 TIYFFRNNDQLIF
+157 LIYLFRNNDQLIF
-170 IALFS
+170 IALLS

-180 FLLNALFFR
+180 FLLNVLFFKV
-189 QAFFAS
+189 AFPAANLFS
-195 FIYTLWPNFKKI
+195 LWPNFKRI
-207 MALIKTHTLIVG
+207 LALIKTHALIVG

-278 GNEQWRRL
+278 GNEQWRTL

-291 SILALACVCVGIVL
+291 SILALACIAAGFVL
-305 YFFPH
+305 YFSPA

-326 FMMEATRLLKLIAVV
+326 FMLEATRLLKLIALV
-341 PLLIALNVLNVAELI
+341 PLLIALNVFNVAELI

-369 IVLLVAVLFILFL
+369 IVLLITVLFILFL

-416 A
+416 G

>member
-1 MLFKIH
+1 LFKIH
-7 FPTISQFAALLMLNV
+7 FPTISQFAALLMLNI

-30 VIPILI
+30 VIPVLI

-41 IKLGVYFIALSF
+41 IKLGIYFIALSF

-104 AGIAASTDKGIYYLA
+104 AGIAAITDKGIYYLA

-195 FIYTLWPNFKKI
+195 HIHTLWPNFKRI
-207 MALIKTHTLIVG
+207 IALIKTHTLIVG

-291 SILALACVCVGIVL
+291 SILALACICVGIVL

-310 FILSLLLLGKS
+310 FVLSLLLLGKS
-321 NVDAA
+321 NVDEA

-394 PMIIEGACLV
+394 PMLIEGACLV

-416 A
+416 G

>member
-1 MLFKIH
+1 MFKIH
-7 FPTISQFAALLMLNV
+7 FPTISQFAALLMLNI

-53 GVLASILVNFGSS
+53 GVLASILVNFGTA
-66 QTAVVELQR
+66 QTAVVELR
-75 VSTDNEKAIISAETL
+75 RANSENEKSVISTETL
-90 AVRFYPLLIAVLVT
+90 AIRFYPLWIAVIITLS
-104 AGIAASTDKGIYYLA
+104 IAALTDKGIYYIA
-119 VLPMLFAEFINPQF
+119 ILPMLFAECINPQF
-133 YLTAEYKIS
+133 YLIADYKINK
-142 RYSIINIIIRALVLG
+142 YSILNMLIKALALAL
-157 TIYFFRNNDQLIF
+157 IYTCRNNDQLIV
-170 IALFS
+170 IALLS

-180 FLLNALFFR
+180 FLLNALFFKTVFPTTKLFSIWPDFKR
-189 QAFFAS
+189 
-195 FIYTLWPNFKKI
+195 IITLT
-207 MALIKTHTLIVG
+207 KTHALIVG

-278 GNEQWRRL
+278 GNEQWRTL

-291 SILALACVCVGIVL
+291 SILALACIGAGIVL
-305 YFFPH
+305 YFFPA

-326 FMMEATRLLKLIAVV
+326 FMIEATRLLQLIAVV

-369 IVLLVAVLFILFL
+369 IVLLIAVLFILFL

-404 IYFLIIQSNRSN
+404 IYFLIVQSNRSN

>member
-1 MLFKIH
+1 LLFKIH

-53 GVLASILVNFGSS
+53 GVLASILVNFGSA
-66 QTAVVELQR
+66 QTAVVELR
-75 VSTDNEKAIISAETL
+75 RANNEHEKAIICAETL
-90 AVRFYPLLIAVLVT
+90 AIRFYPLWIAVFVT
-104 AGIAASTDKGIYYLA
+104 IGVAAITDKGIYYLA

-142 RYSIINIIIRALVLG
+142 RYSIFNIIIRALVLG
-157 TIYFFRNNDQLIF
+157 IIYFFRNNEQLIF

-175 SGLGM
+175 SGLGIL
-180 FLLNALFFR
+180 LLNVLFFR
-189 QAFFAS
+189 QAFFAAH
-195 FIYTLWPNFKKI
+195 IHTLWPNFKRI
-207 MALIKTHTLIVG
+207 LALIKTHTLIVG

-278 GNEQWRRL
+278 GNEQWRKL

-291 SILALACVCVGIVL
+291 SILALACVCGGLVL

-416 A
+416 G

>member
-1 MLFKIH
+1 LFKIH

-326 FMMEATRLLKLIAVV
+326 FMMEAKRLLKLIAVV

-416 A
+416 G